1 MIKNKYNKIQN
12 IRRLL
17 RNNAPCVGTFIQLSD
32 PNSLEIISDN
42 NYSWIAL
49 DLEHGNINISNLSS
63 LVRVVE
69 NSKSLPIVRLGSS
82 SEYECKK
89 VLESGAAGVI
99 VPMVKNVIQLT
110 KIYNYCAW
118 PPKGHRGVGY
128 SRANLYGKYFND
140 YQKYLSQKPLFIA
153 MVENKECLDNLSELM
168 QLDFVDAFFIG
179 PYDLSASL
187 NVTGNFK
194 NKLFLK
200 SIDNIKR
207 LSKKYKKPIGIHLIE
222 PNNKKLKKIIKEG
235 FSFVA
240 YSLDTVF
247 IQHNS
252 YFKI

>member
-99 VPMVKNVIQLT
+99 VPMVKNVIQIK

-200 SIDNIKR
+200 SIDNIKK

-222 PNNKKLKKIIKEG
+222 PNNKK
-235 FSFVA
+235 
-240 YSLDTVF
+240 
-247 IQHNS
+247 
-252 YFKI
+252 